1 MAGLSSGRVGAS
13 NSVNNNTNSSFDS
26 KLGYVYD
33 VILDENNKY
42 SQDQQAF
49 SAYNG
54 SIRFRT
60 RDMGSISDEELPI
73 AHPLESTYKN
83 LPVRNEIV
91 EIITIQNGHYYYRR
105 IGVSFNPSLTATET
119 AIKNEFAK
127 QNDLESD
134 ASGYNKVSQTQIP
147 NSNQTDESKTIGF
160 GKYYQPQQYIHNLKL
175 YEGDVLIEGRF
186 GNTIRLSGYN
196 NPENKFSPTLILRNN
211 ESGITKNKSIKENQS
226 VEEDFNRDGSI
237 IAMTSEQFELPFTPG
252 TLSDKGSTDFE
263 TKPASFQ
270 NYPSKLIGDQILLNS
285 GRIILSAKNAEMMF
299 FSKKNYG
306 FISDGGL
313 SIDNKLGMDVTVGD
327 NINFVTNDRDVVF
340 YTGKGSIFLGSTELE
355 PLVKGQQLVD
365 LLSELIDAIT
375 QQIYLTPSGP
385 TAEGPTNLSQFGN
398 IKSKLNNILSK
409 LNQTS

>member
-1 MAGLSSGRVGAS
+1 MGDGLLGGRLFNSGA
-13 NSVNNNTNSSFDS
+13 NKNKNKPAFEA
-26 KLGYVYD
+26 KLGFVYD
-33 VILDENNKY
+33 VILDETNEY
-42 SQDQQAF
+42 AVQQNAF
-49 SAYNG
+49 STYIGA
-54 SIRFRT
+54 IRFRT
-60 RDMGSISDEELPI
+60 RDMSTVPDSQLPVALPMDKNI
-73 AHPLESTYKN
+73 KN
-83 LPVRNEIV
+83 LPVRNEMV
-91 EIITIQNGHYYYRR
+91 EIITMQGGSYYYRK
-105 IGVSFNPSLTATET
+105 IGVTFNPSVTAEEN
-119 AIKNEFAK
+119 AICREFAK
-127 QNDLESD
+127 ETRLSNTAE
-134 ASGYNKVSQTQIP
+134 GYN
-147 NSNQTDESKTIGF
+147 ERAKTSTPDTSDLNCIHTGL
-160 GKYYQPQQYIHNLKL
+160 GKYYTAKQYIHNLKL
-175 YEGDVLIEGRF
+175 YEGDLLIEGRF
-186 GNTIRLSGYN
+186 GNSIRLSGYN
-196 NPENKFSPTLILRNN
+196 NPEKKYAPTLIIRNN
-211 ESGITKNKSIKENQS
+211 ESGITRTDKYAENQS

-270 NYPSKLIGDQILLNS
+270 NYPTKLIGEQILLNS

-313 SIDNKLGMDVTVGD
+313 SIDNKLGMDVTVRD

-365 LLSELIDAIT
+365 ILSELIDAIT

>member
-1 MAGLSSGRVGAS
+1 MALFSGRVGNS
-13 NSVNNNTNSSFDS
+13 NSVSQTNKPAFDS
-26 KLGYVYD
+26 KLGFVYE
-33 VILDENNKY
+33 VILDENNEYAKEKN
-42 SQDQQAF
+42 AF
-49 SAYNG
+49 SSYIGA
-54 SIRFRT
+54 IRFRT
-60 RDMGSISDEELPI
+60 REMSTTSDSELPI
-73 AHPLESTYKN
+73 AFPYDKNIKN

-91 EIITIQNGHYYYRR
+91 EILKVQGGNYYYRK
-105 IGVSFNPSLTATET
+105 IGVTFNPSVTAEED
-119 AIKNEFAK
+119 AIAREFAK
-127 QNDLESD
+127 ESQLQNTAEGYTNVSATNTPN
-134 ASGYNKVSQTQIP
+134 ASGT
-147 NSNQTDESKTIGF
+147 ESKTKGF
-160 GKYYQPQQYIHNLKL
+160 GKYYQTKQYLHHLKL
-175 YEGDVLIEGRF
+175 YEGDFLIESRF

-196 NPENKFSPTLILRNN
+196 NPENKYAPSLIIRNN
-211 ESGITKNKSIKENQS
+211 ESGITRTDKYAENQS

-263 TKPASFQ
+263 TKPASFS
-270 NYPSKLIGDQILLNS
+270 NYPSKLIGDQILINS

-340 YTGKGSIFLGSTELE
+340 YTGKGSIFLGNEQPLE
-355 PLVKGQQLVD
+355 PLVKGTQLVNI
-365 LLSELIDAIT
+365 LGELIDAIT
-375 QQIYLTPSGP
+375 QQVFLTPSGP

-409 LNQTS
+409 LNQTA